1 MKKFPIIKPEYVA
14 FFWNLS
20 KLLNEIFSFS
30 LNIFQY
36 SFFQSQIRL
45 FEHFFL
51 DYLNISY
58 RNQSIDLLYDI
69 GLRHERVNGSF
80 QAY

>member
-14 FFWNLS
+14 LFWNLS

-36 SFFQSQIRL
+36 AFFQSQIRL
-45 FEHFFL
+45 YEHFF
-51 DYLNISY
+51 
-58 RNQSIDLLYDI
+58 
-69 GLRHERVNGSF
+69 
-80 QAY
+80 